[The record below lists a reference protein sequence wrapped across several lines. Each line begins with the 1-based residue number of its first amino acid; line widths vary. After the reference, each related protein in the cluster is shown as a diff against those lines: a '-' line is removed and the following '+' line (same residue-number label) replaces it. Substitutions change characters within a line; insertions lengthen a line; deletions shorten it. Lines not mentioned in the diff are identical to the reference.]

1 MERGRTGELKTIS
14 RAGREVAQAFV
25 PAPLPPQPGLLLDA
39 DLQEA
44 LDFALVAIGRLDSV
58 STLLPDPHLF
68 LYTYVRQEAV
78 LSSQIEGT
86 QSTLADLLLFELDEA
101 PGVPVDD
108 VIEVSNYVAAL
119 EHGLQRVRNGFPVS
133 NRLIREMHAIL
144 LARGRGAN
152 RQPGEFRTSQNWIG
166 GTRPGNA
173 AFVPPPP
180 ENVMAC
186 MGALESF
193 LHSEPPELPLL
204 ARAALVHVQFE
215 TIHPFLDGNG
225 RLGRLLIT
233 FLLCV
238 AGALREPVLYLSL
251 YFKTNRQRYYELLDR
266 VRTNGDWETW
276 LEFFLTGVKE
286 TAQQAADTSRE
297 ILTLIEKDR
306 RKIEELGRPAGSV
319 LRVHLH
325 LQRKPIITIPAT
337 AEQLSLSAPTVAKAL
352 QHMVKLGMVRET
364 TGKQR
369 HRLFT
374 YHRYLDILNQ
384 GTELPKASRR
394 R

>member
-180 ENVMAC
+180 QDVPNCMAQ
-186 MGALESF
+186 LERF
-193 LHSEPPELPLL
+193 IHEEPLRAPPLTK
-204 ARAALVHVQFE
+204 AALVHVQFE

-225 RLGRLLIT
+225 RVGRLLIT
-233 FLLCV
+233 LLLCV
-238 AGALREPVLYLSL
+238 AGLLQEPLLYLSGYL
-251 YFKTNRQRYYELLDR
+251 RAHRDEYYSLLDV
-266 VRTNGDWETW
+266 VRREGDWERW
-276 LEFFLTGVKE
+276 LAFFARAVQE
-286 TAQQAADTSRE
+286 TAAAAVTTAGGLVATFEDDGRRIRGMGRGATS
-297 ILTLIEKDR
+297 
-306 RKIEELGRPAGSV
+306 A
-319 LRVHLH
+319 LRVHQV
-325 LQRKPIITIPAT
+325 LQRRPLGSIG
-337 AEQLSLSAPTVAKAL
+337 SLARETGLTVPTVTAAL
-352 QHMVKLGMVRET
+352 FRLTDLKIVREA
-364 TGKQR
+364 TGR
-369 HRLFT
+369 RRNRIFA
-374 YHRYLDILNQ
+374 YGGYLDLLNEGSLVPPPQ
-384 GTELPKASRR
+384 PV
-394 R
+394 

>member
-144 LARGRGAN
+144 LAR
-152 RQPGEFRTSQNWIG
+152 
-166 GTRPGNA
+166 
-173 AFVPPPP
+173 
-180 ENVMAC
+180 
-186 MGALESF
+186 
-193 LHSEPPELPLL
+193 
-204 ARAALVHVQFE
+204 
-215 TIHPFLDGNG
+215 
-225 RLGRLLIT
+225 
-233 FLLCV
+233 
-238 AGALREPVLYLSL
+238 
-251 YFKTNRQRYYELLDR
+251 
-266 VRTNGDWETW
+266 
-276 LEFFLTGVKE
+276 
-286 TAQQAADTSRE
+286 
-297 ILTLIEKDR
+297 
-306 RKIEELGRPAGSV
+306 
-319 LRVHLH
+319 
-325 LQRKPIITIPAT
+325 
-337 AEQLSLSAPTVAKAL
+337 
-352 QHMVKLGMVRET
+352 
-364 TGKQR
+364 
-369 HRLFT
+369 
-374 YHRYLDILNQ
+374 
-384 GTELPKASRR
+384 
-394 R
+394 

>member
-144 LARGRGAN
+144 LARGRGAD
-152 RQPGEFRTSQNWIG
+152 REPGEFRTSQNWIG

-180 ENVMAC
+180 QDVPNCMAQ
-186 MGALESF
+186 LERF
-193 LHSEPPELPLL
+193 IHEEPLRAPPLTK
-204 ARAALVHVQFE
+204 AALVHVQFE

-225 RLGRLLIT
+225 RVGRLLIT
-233 FLLCV
+233 LLLCV
-238 AGALREPVLYLSL
+238 AGLLQEPLLYLSGYL
-251 YFKTNRQRYYELLDR
+251 RAHRDEYYSLLDV
-266 VRTNGDWETW
+266 VRREGDWERW
-276 LEFFLTGVKE
+276 LAFFAHAVQETAAAAVTTAGGLVATFEADGQRIRSLGRGATSASRVHRALQRRPLGSIGSLARETGLTVPTVTAALAKLTG
-286 TAQQAADTSRE
+286 
-297 ILTLIEKDR
+297 L
-306 RKIEELGRPAGSV
+306 KI
-319 LRVHLH
+319 
-325 LQRKPIITIPAT
+325 
-337 AEQLSLSAPTVAKAL
+337 
-352 QHMVKLGMVRET
+352 VREA
-364 TGKQR
+364 TGR
-369 HRLFT
+369 RRNRIFV
-374 YHRYLDILNQ
+374 YGGYLDLLNE
-384 GTELPKASRR
+384 GSLVPPPV
-394 R
+394 

>member
-144 LARGRGAN
+144 LARSRGAN

-180 ENVMAC
+180 QDVPNCMAQ
-186 MGALESF
+186 LERF
-193 LHSEPPELPLL
+193 IHEEPLRAPPLTK
-204 ARAALVHVQFE
+204 AALVHVQFE

-225 RLGRLLIT
+225 RVGRLLIT
-233 FLLCV
+233 LLLCV
-238 AGALREPVLYLSL
+238 AGLLQEPLLYLSGYL
-251 YFKTNRQRYYELLDR
+251 RAHRDEYYSLLDV
-266 VRTNGDWETW
+266 VRREGDWERW
-276 LEFFLTGVKE
+276 LAFFAHAVQETAAAAVTTAGGLVATFEADGQRIRSLGRGATSASRVHRALQRRPLGSIGSLARETGLTVPTVTAALAKLTG
-286 TAQQAADTSRE
+286 
-297 ILTLIEKDR
+297 L
-306 RKIEELGRPAGSV
+306 KI
-319 LRVHLH
+319 
-325 LQRKPIITIPAT
+325 
-337 AEQLSLSAPTVAKAL
+337 
-352 QHMVKLGMVRET
+352 VREA
-364 TGKQR
+364 TGR
-369 HRLFT
+369 RRNRIFV
-374 YHRYLDILNQ
+374 YGGYLDLLSEGSLVPPPQ
-384 GTELPKASRR
+384 PV
-394 R
+394 